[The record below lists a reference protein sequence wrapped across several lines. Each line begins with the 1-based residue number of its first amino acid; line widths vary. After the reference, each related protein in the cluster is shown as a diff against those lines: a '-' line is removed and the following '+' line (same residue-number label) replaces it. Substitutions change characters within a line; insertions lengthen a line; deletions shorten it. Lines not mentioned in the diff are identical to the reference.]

1 MALTANWNFP
11 TAIRFGAGRVS
22 ELGHACRAAGITRP
36 LLVTDPGV
44 APLDITAG
52 ALEALAGAGLEAA
65 VFSEVQRMRGTAL
78 DPLDPALVK
87 ALSA

>member
-1 MALTANWNFP
+1 MLRERIRRVVLLNRVLAPSRLHVDEWEETAYILRGP
-11 TAIRFGAGRVS
+11 TGQSVLCGD
-22 ELGHACRAAGITRP
+22 L
-36 LLVTDPGV
+36 
-44 APLDITAG
+44 
-52 ALEALAGAGLEAA
+52 AA